1 MQALLDAEQAGQG
14 MLALPAAPHM
24 LEADGSVKVL
34 TLSVV
39 PEPTCFTCCCASC
52 AKHGDW
58 RWLPMPVHAESE
70 CELLCSSSLA
80 LCKLHRAL
88 QWHAACFE
96 AVSWSCLTPWTRPAQ
111 AGPLGAR
118 STCLCR

>member
-58 RWLPMPVHAESE
+58 RWLPMPVHALQQLSGTVQAA
-70 CELLCSSSLA
+70 SSSTV
-80 LCKLHRAL
+80 
-88 QWHAACFE
+88 ACSLF
-96 AVSWSCLTPWTRPAQ
+96 
-111 AGPLGAR
+111 
-118 STCLCR
+118 